1 MKILIVGFGGI
12 GCRHAQSLVN
22 ESITNEI
29 WVMEKEEAVFKKNCL
44 AISQKLSRFQYIR
57 DDFDKLP
64 DHIDFALIATTSV
77 PRFEIFKYLVTR
89 KNIKLFLLEKVV
101 FQSIQQFEEAISMA
115 NIFGVKAY
123 CNFVNRY
130 FPNYKRLQKGLLPN
144 KSFKMFVS
152 GGDFGLG
159 CNSLH
164 YIDLFHFLAQSNPIL
179 TQHRLIENLNK
190 HKRGSNFREVI
201 GSMRWETQRKD
212 LLILSSDSNRDGN
225 VEISITQDD
234 HMHILNE
241 GSGLHLKSERSNEII
256 QEDFEMLRT
265 SSLTSKILID
275 IINNC
280 CQLPLI
286 EETFHSHAQL
296 FGCINATLGLSLNKN
311 SPIT

>member
-12 GCRHAQSLVN
+12 GCRHAQSLVS
-22 ESITNEI
+22 ESAVNEI
-29 WVMEKEEAVFKKNCL
+29 WIMEKEEAIFKKNCL
-44 AISQKLSRFQYIR
+44 AISQKLSRFEYIR

-64 DHIDFALIATTSV
+64 EHIDFAIIATTSFQ
-77 PRFEIFKYLVTR
+77 RFEIFKHLVTI

-101 FQSIQQFEEAISMA
+101 FQSIQQFEEAISMS
-115 NIFGVKAY
+115 NIFGVRAY

-130 FPNYKRLQKGLLPN
+130 FPNYKRIQKGLLQN
-144 KSFKMFVS
+144 KRFKMFVS

-159 CNSLH
+159 CNGLH

-179 TQHRLIENLNK
+179 IQHRLIENLKK

-201 GSMRWETQRKD
+201 GSMRWETQRED
-212 LLILSSDSNRDGN
+212 LLILSSDSNRDVN
-225 VEISITQDD
+225 VEILITQDD
-234 HMHILNE
+234 QMHILNE
-241 GSGLHLKSERSNEII
+241 GSGLHLSSESSNEII
-256 QEDFEMLRT
+256 QEDFQILRT
-265 SSLTSKILID
+265 SFLTSKILID

-286 EETFHSHAQL
+286 EETFHSHEQL
-296 FGCINATLGLSLNKN
+296 FRCVNSTLGLSINEN